1 MSLVVI
7 LKVVHV
13 VAVIVAVGANASYAF
28 WLRYAGRDRDRLV
41 YTISGIRRL
50 DRLVANPS
58 YVLVLVTGVLMV
70 LGGAYSFDT
79 GWIAASIVLY
89 VAVAVLGITAFGPAI
104 RHQLAEAERD
114 PSSSA
119 YASAARRSTALGL
132 LTTAVVLVIVVL
144 MVTKPF

>member
-1 MSLVVI
+1 MSLVVV
-7 LKVVHV
+7 LKVIHV

-28 WLRYAGRDRDRLV
+28 WLRHAGRDRDRLV

-70 LGGAYSFDT
+70 LGGAYSFGT
-79 GWIAASIVLY
+79 GWIAASIVLF
-89 VAVAVLGITAFGPAI
+89 VAVAVLGITTFGPAI

-119 YASAARRSTALGL
+119 YASAARRSTALGM
-132 LTTAVVLVIVVL
+132 LTTMVVLVIVVL

>member
-1 MSLVVI
+1 MSLVVV
-7 LKVVHV
+7 LKVIHV
-13 VAVIVAVGANASYAF
+13 VAVIVAVGANVSYAF

-50 DRLVANPS
+50 DRRVANPS

-79 GWIAASIVLY
+79 GWIAASIVLF

-104 RHQLAEAERD
+104 RRQLAEAERD
-114 PSSSA
+114 PLSSA